1 MSACCTPGRSCTGG
15 GGHPAAVELLPLPT
29 VRAAPPPQ
37 PLLELAGGAFRMGDS
52 FGEGYPADHEG
63 PAREVTVAP
72 FAIGATAVTNEQYAR
87 FVGATGHRTDA
98 ERFGSS
104 FVFHLLLHPAAG
116 RHVLGRVPQA
126 PWWLGVEGASWH
138 APEGPGSD
146 LEGRADHPVVHVS
159 YDDAL
164 AYCAWADVR
173 LPTEAEWEYAARGG
187 LDGARYPWGDDLT
200 PDGRERCNTWLGDFP
215 HRSDR
220 PGGRVGTVPVTAYEP
235 NGHGLYN
242 TSGNVWEWCADAF
255 GPTGPTGSADP
266 AGQTDPAGPAERVIR
281 GGSYLC
287 HSSYCNRYRVAAR
300 SHNTPDSSTGHG
312 GFRVARSLLPEGP
325 APA

>member
-1 MSACCTPGRSCTGG
+1 MSACCTPGRTCAGG
-15 GGHPAAVELLPLPT
+15 SGHPAAVELLPLPT
-29 VRAAPPPQ
+29 VRTAPPPQ
-37 PLLELAGGAFRMGDS
+37 PLLELAGGAFRMGDA

-87 FVGATGHRTDA
+87 FVEATGHRTDA

-104 FVFHLLLHPAAG
+104 FVFHLLLHPAAE

-146 LEGRADHPVVHVS
+146 LEGRADHPVVHIS

-255 GPTGPTGSADP
+255 APADAFDPTGSAE
-266 AGQTDPAGPAERVIR
+266 TAERVIR

>member
-1 MSACCTPGRSCTGG
+1 MNACCTPGRACTGSA
-15 GGHPAAVELLPLPT
+15 GHSANLELLPLPT
-29 VRAAPPPQ
+29 VRTAPPPH
-37 PLLELAGGAFRMGDS
+37 PMVELPGGTFRMGDA
-52 FGEGYPADHEG
+52 FGEGYPADREG
-63 PAREVTVAP
+63 PVREVTIAP
-72 FAIGATAVTNEQYAR
+72 FAIDATAVTNARFAR
-87 FVGATGHRTDA
+87 FVTATGHRTDA

-104 FVFHLLLHPAAG
+104 FVFHLLLHPAAE

-126 PWWLGVEGASWH
+126 PWWLGVTGASWH
-138 APEGPGSD
+138 TPEGPGSD
-146 LEGRADHPVVHVS
+146 LEGRADHPVVHIS
-159 YDDAL
+159 HDDAR
-164 AYCAWADVR
+164 AYCAWAGVR

-200 PDGRERCNTWLGDFP
+200 PGGREMCNIWTGDFP
-215 HRSDR
+215 HRSER
-220 PGGRVGTVPVTAYEP
+220 PGGRTGTVPVTAYAP

-255 GPTGPTGSADP
+255 GPG
-266 AGQTDPAGPAERVIR
+266 ERVIR

-312 GFRVARSLLPEGP
+312 GFRTARTLLPEGP

>member
-1 MSACCTPGRSCTGG
+1 MSACCTPGRTCGG
-15 GGHPAAVELLPLPT
+15 GSGHPASAELLPLPT
-29 VRAAPPPQ
+29 VRTAAPDRS
-37 PLLELAGGAFRMGDS
+37 LLELAGGTFRMGDS

-63 PAREVTVAP
+63 PVREVTVAP
-72 FAIGATAVTNEQYAR
+72 FAIGATAVTNALYAR
-87 FVGATGHRTDA
+87 FVEATGHRTDA

-146 LEGRADHPVVHVS
+146 LEGRADHPVTHVS
-159 YDDAL
+159 YADAL

-187 LDGARYPWGDDLT
+187 LDGARYPWGDDLA

-220 PGGRVGTVPVTAYEP
+220 PGGRIGTVPVTAYEP

-255 GPTGPTGSADP
+255 DPADASDPTGPAETS
-266 AGQTDPAGPAERVIR
+266 ERVIR

-312 GFRVARSLLPEGP
+312 GFRVARSLTPEGP